1 MAYMITLTTYGTW
14 LQGDEKGYVKDGK
27 TYGENTALMQ
37 TNKKLQDQE
46 AVELSTG
53 DEEMVRTAIIKEAA
67 QHSQQVYA
75 LSVDHD
81 HMHIV
86 VRNTTIPLSKMVA
99 YYKNAARLALKS
111 TGHKGKLWTKGYDK
125 RFCFDEATLAQRI
138 NYVNAHN
145 KRNI

>member
-1 MAYMITLTTYGTW
+1 MYGTW

-37 TNKKLQDQE
+37 TNKKSQPQE
-46 AVELSTG
+46 TVELS
-53 DEEMVRTAIIKEAA
+53 ENEKEIVKTAITEEAA
-67 QHSQQVYA
+67 RRDQHIHA

-81 HMHIV
+81 HVHIV
-86 VRNTTIPLSKMVA
+86 VRNTAIPLSRMVA

-125 RFCFDEATLAQRI
+125 RFCFDEATLVQKME
-138 NYVNAHN
+138 YVNAHN
-145 KRNI
+145 KKNI